1 MKMDSQII
9 ATELSKLEDRNGR
22 LTPEAVVEAARSPNS
37 PLHDRFEWD
46 NSKAGDCWR
55 LEQARRLIRYVTVE
69 IEDGDLTVTSVAYV
83 HDPSVD
89 DGEQGYRSIKK
100 LKSDR
105 NDALEAVVTEFG
117 RAAACLHRARD
128 IGAALGYS
136 DQIDNM
142 AKQVTR
148 LGEKIERKG
157 ASLEE

>member
-1 MKMDSQII
+1 MDSQII

-69 IEDGDLTVTSVAYV
+69 IEDGDVTFTSVAYV

-105 NDALEAVVTEFG
+105 NDAFEALVTEFDRLAAG
-117 RAAACLHRARD
+117 YRRAHD
-128 IGAALGYS
+128 IGAALGYG
-136 DQIDNM
+136 DEIDKM
-142 AKQVTR
+142 AKR
-148 LGEKIERKG
+148 AIRFKEKIERKG